1 MYSKQFGEGMKKAG
15 YIPQI
20 VLKNFSDHD
29 VKLLQRV
36 YNRSRS
42 ALYRWRDSIHKPPVL
57 LPVVNYAGASV
68 ELALTIRLL
77 PAKDLSSTA
86 AVYLLTATDTA
97 NGNSYFALT
106 TACDSTNL
114 KIFASY
120 LLRCCGQNKQRIHF
134 LSVEESKAVLKR
146 ELIYSPDDAYERLTE
161 YLQDQQLIVSPLLI
175 PDLLKALLAIQIQQ
189 NTLAIAPQTVLPLHA
204 GIHHLKNLL
213 SFKQLKAEWPRI
225 ISAEY
230 RTAQLDTALQ
240 IVAAAANEADRAC
253 NISIALDYYQKITEV
268 AKTNPELQ
276 QHQLNA
282 LLALVKIHLKA
293 ADYDRAEQTCQQI
306 AELAPQLPE
315 LYYWQARLKIAQ
327 NEEEA
332 AKNFLLQAEKL
343 FSLQKN
349 HEAESRCYAIYGE
362 LSQLLNNLKK
372 AIYYFKKMQKH
383 AATHS
388 LPLAEYEACGFL
400 GLVYHA
406 KRNYQTAECWYRRG
420 LDLANGQGDE
430 FRAGLS
436 VHNLALCF
444 NDQGRYQEAELCS
457 KASLPPIIK
466 AGDRELVCSS
476 LLLSADLA
484 HTQGD
489 LKRAME
495 GYLQLLHRYPDFY
508 HPNRPAVDL
517 YIRLADI
524 YRLQAKF
531 KKAATQLKL
540 AAKFNT
546 NSALTP
552 YLEARLGD
560 LYRDGKNFT
569 SALTCYKKA
578 YKLID
583 GKSEFLKLKAFVT
596 INLGKLYLQKG
607 ECKKA
612 REFLTVSRNTFIHL
626 NMRNRDTAYAAKI
639 AEIKTI
645 LKGL

>member
-1 MYSKQFGEGMKKAG
+1 MKKAG
-15 YIPQI
+15 DVPQI

-36 YNRSRS
+36 YKRSRS
-42 ALYRWRDSIHKPPVL
+42 ALYRWRDAIHQQPEL
-57 LPVVNYAGASV
+57 LSDGTDSGAVV

-77 PAKDLSSTA
+77 PAKELSSTA
-86 AVYLLTATDTA
+86 AVYLLTATETA
-97 NGNSYFALT
+97 NGNSYFALS

-114 KIFASY
+114 HIFASY
-120 LLRCCGQNKQRIHF
+120 LLRFCVQNRQKIKF
-134 LSVEESKAVLKR
+134 LSAEESKAVLKR
-146 ELIYSPDDAYERLTE
+146 ELIYSPDDAYDRLAE
-161 YLQDQQLIVSPLLI
+161 YLHEQQLIVSPLLI
-175 PDLLKALLAIQIQQ
+175 PDLLKVLLAIQIQQ
-189 NTLAIAPQTVLPLHA
+189 NTLAAASQTVLPLHA

-230 RTAQLDTALQ
+230 RTAQLDSALQ
-240 IVAAAANEADRAC
+240 MVAAAAAEADRAC
-253 NISIALDYYQKITEV
+253 NISIALDCYQKIAEV

-293 ADYDRAEQTCQQI
+293 AAYERAEQTCQQI
-306 AELAPQLPE
+306 AGLAPQLPE
-315 LYYWQARLKIAQ
+315 LLYWQARLKIAQ
-327 NEEEA
+327 NEEKA
-332 AKNFLLQAEKL
+332 AKEYLDQAEKL

-349 HEAESRCYAIYGE
+349 REAESRCYAIYGE
-362 LSQLLNNLKK
+362 LFQLLNNHKK
-372 AIYYFKKMQKH
+372 ALYYFNKMQKH
-383 AATHS
+383 AAAHS
-388 LPLAEYEACGFL
+388 LPLAEYEACGFI
-400 GLVYHA
+400 GLVYHTT
-406 KRNYQTAECWYRRG
+406 RNYPTAESWYRRA
-420 LDLANGQGDE
+420 LDLANGQYDE

-495 GYLQLLHRYPDFY
+495 GYLQLLNRYPDFY
-508 HPNRPAVDL
+508 HPNRPAADL

-531 KKAATQLKL
+531 KKAAGQLKL
-540 AAKFNT
+540 AAQFNT
-546 NSALTP
+546 NDALIP

-560 LYRDGKNFT
+560 LYRDGKNFA

-578 YKLID
+578 YKLLD
-583 GKSEFLKLKAFVT
+583 GKSEFLKLKAFVA

-607 ECKKA
+607 ETKKA
-612 REFLTVSRNTFIHL
+612 REFLAVSLNTFIHL
-626 NMRNRDTAYAAKI
+626 NMRNRETAYTAKI
-639 AEIKTI
+639 AELKTI